1 VTEQRASLDAAV
13 SFANVI
19 DAFHISRGGQP
30 TQTRFFTPASPPGG
44 AEVPWPGG
52 TAQRRVLFWV
62 SASGHALPV
71 PTRCRNLDV

>member
-1 VTEQRASLDAAV
+1 MTEHRASLDAAV

-19 DAFHISRGGQP
+19 AAFHISRGGQP
-30 TQTRFFTPASPPGG
+30 TQTFFFTPASPPGG

-71 PTRCRNLDV
+71 PPRCRNLDV